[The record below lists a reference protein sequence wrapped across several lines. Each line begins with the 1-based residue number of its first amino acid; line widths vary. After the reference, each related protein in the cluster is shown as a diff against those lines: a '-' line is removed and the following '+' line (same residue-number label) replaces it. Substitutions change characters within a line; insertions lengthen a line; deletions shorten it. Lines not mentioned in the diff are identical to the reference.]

1 MIQGCTSHAGKS
13 YLTAAICRIL
23 SNQGVRVAPFKAQNM
38 SNNAGV
44 IAPNRV
50 PGTTGT
56 TDGLE
61 MGRAQIVQAAA
72 ARVEPEAR
80 MNPVLLKPEA
90 DTRSQVVVLGK
101 ANLELSRLPWR
112 DRKAHLWGTV
122 QESLHSLLHDFEVVV
137 IEGAGSPAEVN
148 LRDSDIVNMSVALE
162 ANARVLLV
170 SDVDRGGSFAH
181 LLGTWHC
188 LSPDER
194 ALLGGFILNRFRG
207 DARLLAP
214 APAWLEAQT
223 GVPTLGVVPML
234 DIPLP
239 EEDGVS
245 LEMNRHDSSTDGFV
259 AIARLPRVSN
269 LDEFAP
275 LGNLARWVSQ
285 PSQLEGVHAI
295 IVPGS
300 KSTIADLEW
309 LRATG
314 LAGAISRLAHRG
326 VPVLGVC
333 GGLQMLG
340 TRVRD
345 PHKIELGGDM
355 EGLGLLDLE
364 TTMELDKITTRTIA
378 HDLETHA
385 TLSGYE
391 IHAGRTRAAQTLTV
405 TLKNDSGHAIGWRH
419 GNVRGVYVHG
429 LLENPAYLEA
439 FLNRAGLNAP
449 DPLETLDARLDA
461 IASRVK
467 ASLKWNTIEKLVWE
481 TP

>member
-44 IAPNRV
+44 TR
-50 PGTTGT
+50 
-56 TDGLE
+56 DGLE

-101 ANLELSRLPWR
+101 ANLELSKLPWR

-148 LRDSDIVNMSVALE
+148 LRASDIVNMSVALE

-170 SDVDRGGSFAH
+170 SDIDRGGSFAH

-207 DARLLAP
+207 DASLLAP

-245 LEMNRHDSSTDGFV
+245 LETKTHDSLPDGFV

-285 PSQLEGVHAI
+285 PSQLESANAI

-314 LAGAISRLAHRG
+314 LAGAISRLARQG

-340 TRVRD
+340 TRVHD
-345 PHKIELGGDM
+345 PNKIESSGDM
-355 EGLGLLDLE
+355 DGLGLLDLE
-364 TTMELDKITTRTIA
+364 TTMELEKITTRTIA

-385 TLSGYE
+385 TLNGYE
-391 IHAGRTRAAQTLTV
+391 IHTGRTIAATSLTV
-405 TLKNDSGHAIGWRH
+405 TLENDSGQTVGWRH

-439 FLNRAGLNAP
+439 FLNRAGLKLP
-449 DPLETLDARLDA
+449 GSLETLDARLDA
-461 IASRVK
+461 IANRVK
-467 ASLKWNTIEKLVWE
+467 ASLAWDRIEHLIQG